1 MRAVILAFVVG
12 VTLAAVSVRAPS
24 FVPMPTLIDL
34 GAALSVDLV
43 RDRLWTRLASDPLT
57 RAMGLL
63 ALRQM
68 RAGQRSSLRRL
79 GRWVVL
85 SSLMLAVRL
94 RRWLRFKHKGR
105 RRKRGSYPLSHLY
118 GYFGLVRLTR
128 LGRGPSWVKA

>member
-12 VTLAAVSVRAPS
+12 VTLAAVSLRAAW

-85 SSLMLAVRL
+85 SSLMLV
-94 RRWLRFKHKGR
+94 
-105 RRKRGSYPLSHLY
+105 RGSPAWFEDGGLGASCCASGVAGAAATLLPALSA
-118 GYFGLVRLTR
+118 R
-128 LGRGPSWVKA
+128 